1 MMNCLT
7 LRNWELKYASWLII
21 VSKVKEKYKKLST
34 KSEIKI
40 QLLSISQ
47 IHLLTSQ
54 KDLMSSTFDFATFE
68 LYCA

>member
-7 LRNWELKYASWLII
+7 LSNWELKYALWLII
-21 VSKVKEKYKKLST
+21 VSRKIQETFENYT

-47 IHLLTSQ
+47 IHLLTSP